1 MAIQTGHGSG
11 STPSEAALAAAQLI
25 RGALDYDIY
34 GPNTMVPTGATWVTA
49 WPLPYGEIEAVILST
64 RDILTAPLVVSL
76 TANGAPMNSTTW
88 QIPAGQRSAKMTNGI
103 AIAGPEQLA
112 NIIATV
118 TSAPPYPGAY
128 GLRIAFVLKNLFLP

>member
-1 MAIQTGHGSG
+1 MAIQTGHTSG
-11 STPSEAALAAAQLI
+11 STPSQAALAAAQLI
-25 RGALDYDIY
+25 RSALDYDIY
-34 GPNTMVPTGATWVTA
+34 GPGVMVPTGPQWVTA
-49 WPLPYGEIEAVILST
+49 WPLPCGEIEAVILAT

-88 QIPAGQRSAKMTNGI
+88 QIPAGQRSVKLTAGI
-103 AIAGPEQLA
+103 AIASPAELA
-112 NIIATV
+112 HIVATV